1 MCAGNMTLKL
11 QPNHLMRFIHA
22 YDVTVLSI
30 LNNQNG
36 FREEVAIV
44 TAMGQD
50 VVATS
55 YLESREAADAHNSG
69 YKKIMGVLAEM
80 IEDRPAIL
88 SNQPHSLQPPAQRV
102 LTFR

>member
-30 LNNQNG
+30 LKNQNG
-36 FREEVAIV
+36 FRGEVAIV
-44 TAMGQD
+44 TAMRQD

-55 YLESREAADAHNSG
+55 YLENREAADAHNSG
-69 YKKIMGVLAEM
+69 YKKIVGILAEM
-80 IEDRPAIL
+80 IEERPAIL
-88 SNQPHSLQPPAQRV
+88 K
-102 LTFR
+102 